1 MSPPLDLFSG
11 VVPFVVA
18 AECGSIR
25 GAAEQLGV
33 TPSAVTRAV
42 QRLEQRL
49 GVRLMVRSPRSVRT
63 TDEGKTVLECY
74 RDAVTRALAA
84 QDFAL
89 SAQRRPQGI
98 LRASASR
105 ILGRELIAPAL
116 PQLFDRYP
124 GLELRISFTD
134 RVVGLVQENV
144 DVAVRIGDLDD
155 SDGRRWVLAGTRW
168 VTVASP
174 AYLARAKAP
183 KTPRALDEHA
193 CLRFLAPD
201 GRPRDW
207 TYRRGDETTVVA
219 VRGSLVTDD
228 GAALVAAAEAG
239 AGLVQAMDF
248 MVTRALQDGRLV
260 EVLEGDS
267 CPGPTISAVAAP
279 GRHRSPRVRA
289 FVTFLQETFERAG
302 LSRS

>member
-1 MSPPLDLFSG
+1 MNPPLDLFSG
-11 VVPFVVA
+11 VVSFVVV
-18 AECGSIR
+18 AETGSIR
-25 GAAEQLGV
+25 GAAERLAI
-33 TPSAVTRAV
+33 TPSAVTKAV

-49 GVRLMVRSPRSVRT
+49 GVRLLMRTSRTVRL
-63 TDEGKTVLECY
+63 TDEGETILECY
-74 RDAVTRALAA
+74 RDAVTRGLAA

-89 SAQRRPQGI
+89 SAQRRPQGL

-105 ILGRELIAPAL
+105 TLARELIAPAL
-116 PQLFDRYP
+116 PKLFDRYP
-124 GLELRISFTD
+124 ELQLQITFID
-134 RVVGLVQENV
+134 RLVRFAKENV

-155 SDGRRWVLAGTRW
+155 LDAKRWVLATTRW

-183 KTPRALDEHA
+183 KCPADLTDHA

-207 TYRRGDETTVVA
+207 TYRASPSSTA
-219 VRGSLVTDD
+219 VTGSLVTDD

-248 MVTRALQDGRLV
+248 MVVRAIAEGRLV
-260 EVLEGDS
+260 EVLEPFS
-267 CPGPTISAVAAP
+267 APGPTIQAVAAP

-289 FVTFLQETFERAG
+289 FVAFLQETFERAG
-302 LSRS
+302 LSVSNR